1 MKTSDKQNSEET
13 MPCLRLALRPPRRA
27 QGTQRENPSIYS
39 GKPSFA
45 VLKST
50 DSESQAQGQRE
61 IAGLLTAVGVRG
73 VDDEK
78 DLIGMRLKLVKCGK
92 RVKEFL
98 PAPEAL
104 AA

>member
-1 MKTSDKQNSEET
+1 MQAKEVLEIHMMTDDDTTLEEW
-13 MPCLRLALRPPRRA
+13 
-27 QGTQRENPSIYS
+27 
-39 GKPSFA
+39 FA

-50 DSESQAQGQRE
+50 ESESQAQGQRE